1 MSNQT
6 ARGPTDYNLVRLTV
20 AFSAMEICQNKN
32 LKKRRYASI
41 LRKKTKLVRCFYYYC
56 VPRSTIYN

>member
-20 AFSAMEICQNKN
+20 AFGAMEICQNKN
-32 LKKRRYASI
+32 SKNQRHASV
-41 LRKKTKLVRCFYYYC
+41 LRKKNQIGSFLFLLLCTETHY
-56 VPRSTIYN
+56 